1 MIDGGTVAE
10 MPANAAAGDPAHRTK
25 GWILMSDPQA
35 IASTHATYP
44 RSGAEWMALVVS
56 FTLFLL
62 GVRAFFDPV
71 SASAAFGLPM
81 HSGAETSFV
90 QVYGAR
96 NAFLGAVALSL
107 IVLRMS
113 KPVALIF
120 TLATVLP
127 PLDAW
132 VIVSRLGMSGELIRH
147 AVILLVL
154 VVASVLLWRQ
164 QREVAEWSN

>member
-1 MIDGGTVAE
+1 
-10 MPANAAAGDPAHRTK
+10 
-25 GWILMSDPQA
+25 
-35 IASTHATYP
+35 
-44 RSGAEWMALVVS
+44 
-56 FTLFLL
+56 
-62 GVRAFFDPV
+62 
-71 SASAAFGLPM
+71 
-81 HSGAETSFV
+81 AETSFV

-107 IVLRMS
+107 ILLRMT

-164 QREVAEWSN
+164 QREAGAWSN